1 MPKINLLTVDELIK
15 SLDKLEENMLPK
27 WGKMNAS
34 QMMKHCSK
42 FIDLYTGKIKL
53 PFWYKIFG
61 ATIGKLFL
69 VYISNKKPSETP
81 RNLRTDKSIKI
92 IEENLI
98 FVDEK
103 QILINKI
110 KEISLIKSSINH
122 PIYGKT
128 DAEKIK
134 FLILHHTMHH
144 FNQFGLLQ

>member
-110 KEISLIKSSINH
+110 KF
-122 PIYGKT
+122 
-128 DAEKIK
+128 D
-134 FLILHHTMHH
+134 
-144 FNQFGLLQ
+144 